1 MLYSQLPLDLPQP
14 IVIASTPRS
23 GSTELLRRLA
33 RDQMIPSWFNEPH
46 LDPDQLQ
53 RFEIALRNQQAW
65 ILKFHYPDLY
75 QARTH
80 SSNSQF
86 MDNYYILSLTRAQCR
101 IRLRRRDLAQQ
112 AASLYLARITNRW
125 SQHQPDL
132 PTASC
137 TVDHSFMQLIC
148 NEIHR
153 YEQYF
158 ALSKFSWHYDLY
170 YEDLD
175 WDPAGAIQ
183 YPTSKPANYS
193 LLVDLAR
200 QYL

>member
-46 LDPDQLQ
+46 RDPAQYTNFITALHDQ
-53 RFEIALRNQQAW
+53 RAW
-65 ILKFHYPDLY
+65 ILKFHYHELHH
-75 QARTH
+75 ARSIETVTKNH
-80 SSNSQF
+80 YMLALIMSK
-86 MDNYYILSLTRAQCR
+86 TR

-112 AASLYLARITNRW
+112 AASLYLARSTNRW
-125 SQHQPDL
+125 SQSQPNLPALSYTIDL
-132 PTASC
+132 PLMQAV
-137 TVDHSFMQLIC
+137 VDEIKFIEQNFTHS
-148 NEIHR
+148 
-153 YEQYF
+153 
-158 ALSKFSWHYDLY
+158 SFSWHYDLY

-193 LLVDLAR
+193 ELVDLAQ

>member
-14 IVIASTPRS
+14 IVIASAIRS

-33 RDQMIPSWFNEPH
+33 RDHMIPSWFNEPH
-46 LDPDQLQ
+46 RDPAQYPN
-53 RFEIALRNQQAW
+53 FITALHNQKQW
-65 ILKFHYPDLY
+65 ILKFHYHELR
-75 QARTH
+75 QARSIETATNH
-80 SSNSQF
+80 YVMALIMSK
-86 MDNYYILSLTRAQCR
+86 TR

-125 SQHQPDL
+125 SQHRPDL
-132 PTASC
+132 PTVNC
-137 TVDHSFMQLIC
+137 TVDHSLMQLIC
-148 NEIHR
+148 DEIHH
-153 YEQYF
+153 YEQRF
-158 ALSKFSWHYDLY
+158 ALNQFSWHYDLY

-183 YPTSKPANYS
+183 YPTSKPENYS
-193 LLVDLAR
+193 ELVDLAR